1 MSDAQAPPSRTSITS
16 NDRPSPSTLRI
27 PLHQSRPDPNQRP
40 SLEALEDDRTFV
52 RQVERSQRDTET
64 IDVDATSTTN
74 NESDGDSV
82 DSIALI
88 FAQSAR
94 RFRRP
99 NYVSPP
105 PSSTRAVNTL
115 IEQANEEGRGFL
127 IGIVAV

>member
-1 MSDAQAPPSRTSITS
+1 MSDAQAPPSRTSTTS
-16 NDRPSPSTLRI
+16 NDRRSPSTLHF
-27 PLHQSRPDPNQRP
+27 PLHRWRPNPNPWP
-40 SLEALEDDRTFV
+40 SLEALEDYQMS

-115 IEQANEEGRGFL
+115 IEQANEEG
-127 IGIVAV
+127 